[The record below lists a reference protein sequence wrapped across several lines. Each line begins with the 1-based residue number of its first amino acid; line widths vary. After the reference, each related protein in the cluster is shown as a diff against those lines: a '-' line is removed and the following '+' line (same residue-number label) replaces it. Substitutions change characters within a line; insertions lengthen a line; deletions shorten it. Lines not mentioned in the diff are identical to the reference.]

1 MGYLPGVPDMG
12 PKPVSPTIASP
23 SKVGVG
29 KPTGISATAHSVGK
43 PGNTQHFGSVVGKT
57 GKGISALGGGNPAAH
72 AFNQYG
78 KPGKGPGAL
87 GGAQIT
93 GGVDPT
99 AHKGSM
105 VVRGQS
111 GAMRPHVRMGGLG
124 PGKESTPGPSDTDY
138 SMQSGDT
145 E

>member
-1 MGYLPGVPDMG
+1 MG
-12 PKPVSPTIASP
+12 PKPVSPTISSP

-29 KPTGISATAHSVGK
+29 KPSGISAIAHSVGK
-43 PGNTQHFGSVVGKT
+43 PGNTQHLGSVVGKT
-57 GKGISALGGGNPAAH
+57 GKGISALGGGSPAAH
-72 AFNQYG
+72 SMNNYG
-78 KPGKGPGAL
+78 KQKAPGLL
-87 GGAQIT
+87 GGQQMT

-99 AHKGSM
+99 AHKGAM
-105 VVRGQS
+105 VIRGQS